1 MEANTLHNFT
11 YIYPDKRS
19 KVRMD
24 SLRLRAYI
32 GFNDWET
39 KKLQDLVI
47 SFSFKYN
54 VFDAVRTDSVKYAIN
69 YKKITKTIIK
79 MVNNQSFF
87 LIETV
92 AEKIWSYIKQ
102 NPYVME
108 VTVKVEKPY
117 ALRFSD
123 NVMIEISDQDRPN
136 QVIIALG
143 SNIKP
148 KKNFKKALKKLS
160 KIGSVQQKTDFIFT
174 KPLKFKNQADFFNG
188 AILFSTKYY
197 YEPLKKLLKQIEADL
212 GRVRGENKNGPRP
225 IDLDIIAFNSA
236 ITDDELDEFDFLV
249 DFVKELNPNLLNKTI
264 SI

>member
-1 MEANTLHNFT
+1 MEANTLHNFS
-11 YIYPDKRS
+11 YLYPDKRS
-19 KVRMD
+19 KVRME

-54 VFDAVRTDSVKYAIN
+54 VFDAVRTDSVEYAVN
-69 YKKITKTIIK
+69 YKKITKAIIK
-79 MVNNQSFF
+79 MVDNQSFF

-102 NPYVME
+102 NPYVMD

-123 NVMIEISDQDRPN
+123 NVMIEITDEDRPN

-143 SNIKP
+143 SNMKP
-148 KKNFKKALKKLS
+148 KKHFKKALKRLS
-160 KIGSVQQKTDFIFT
+160 KIGSIQQKTDFIFT
-174 KPLKFKNQADFFNG
+174 KPLKFEEQADFYNG
-188 AILFSTKYY
+188 AIMLSTKYY
-197 YEPLKKLLKQIEADL
+197 YEPLKKLLKEIEADL
-212 GRVRGENKNGPRP
+212 GRVRGENKNGPRT
-225 IDLDIIAFNSA
+225 IDLDIIAFNGS
-236 ITDDELDEFDFLV
+236 ITDNELHEFDFLV
-249 DFVKELNPNLLNKTI
+249 DFVKELNPVLL
-264 SI
+264 S